1 MPRHPEGGRTIPRG
15 NGGPTPVRNY
25 CDMLGPSNY
34 NVTFM
39 RHQCEEMKGRDKAGC
54 LVWDEFYGV
63 WRLEFDEYK
72 EGLEIEFVRG
82 VGRN

>member
-1 MPRHPEGGRTIPRG
+1 
-15 NGGPTPVRNY
+15 
-25 CDMLGPSNY
+25 MLGSRNY

-63 WRLEFDEYK
+63 GGWSLTSIRK
-72 EGLEIEFVRG
+72 GLR
-82 VGRN
+82 

>member
-1 MPRHPEGGRTIPRG
+1 
-15 NGGPTPVRNY
+15 
-25 CDMLGPSNY
+25 MLGSSNY

-72 EGLEIEFVRG
+72 EGLEIEYCPWCGKKLEEVT
-82 VGRN
+82 NA